1 MSNSHI
7 MLLFAAY
14 DRKAQ
19 YYLPVFMARSE
30 AEAIRMFSEAV
41 IGSDT
46 AVSRYPAEFDL
57 VLLGDME
64 METGEIFPK
73 QPVGL
78 IINGLVALQAAQSER
93 ARYAKALNPQT
104 DIEEFIA
111 DKS

>member
-7 MLLFAAY
+7 MLIFSAY

-30 AEAIRMFSEAV
+30 AEAIRMFTEAV
-41 IGSDT
+41 TGDT
-46 AVSRYPAEFDL
+46 QVAKYPAEFDL

-73 QPVGL
+73 APVGL
-78 IINGLVALQAAQSER
+78 VINGLVALQAAQAER
-93 ARYAKALNPQT
+93 ARYAKALNPQV
-104 DIEEFIA
+104 DIEELIA
-111 DKS
+111 KES